1 MNLSKYTDYSF
12 RILIYLGNNDQLCK
26 IEEMSKHLKISQN
39 HIKKIVHSLAK
50 EGYILSL
57 KGRTGG
63 IMLAK
68 LPQDINLGDVLLFS
82 ENFSKIVDCQKDS
95 IHCTYNRDKCI
106 IKNVIEKATNK
117 FIAEFKKYTLKDILD
132 VYKQ

>member
-12 RILIYLGNNDQLCK
+12 RILIYLGNNNKLCK
-26 IEEMSKHLKISQN
+26 IEEISKHLNISQN
-39 HIKKIVHSLAK
+39 HIKKIVHSLVK

-63 IMLAK
+63 IRLATT
-68 LPQDINLGDVLLFS
+68 PQDINLGEVLLFS
-82 ENFSKIVDCQKDS
+82 ENFSKVVDCQKDS

-106 IKNVIEKATNK
+106 IKDVIDTAVNK
-117 FIAEFKKYTLKDILD
+117 FIDEFKKYTLKDVLD